1 MKQKLVIIILSI
13 ICLLSITLL
22 IYQSFVYVRIPIQL
36 ECETEEIEENNTKFK
51 RIMIINVDKE
61 QYVENYQNK
70 DIITYFDN
78 EQYNS
83 AKEITSTDEI
93 TYNFND
99 KTKTVTSEYKKTQ
112 IIDSEGNLVY
122 VWYKEYVKNVED
134 SGYNCKIIR

>member
-13 ICLLSITLL
+13 ICLLSITML